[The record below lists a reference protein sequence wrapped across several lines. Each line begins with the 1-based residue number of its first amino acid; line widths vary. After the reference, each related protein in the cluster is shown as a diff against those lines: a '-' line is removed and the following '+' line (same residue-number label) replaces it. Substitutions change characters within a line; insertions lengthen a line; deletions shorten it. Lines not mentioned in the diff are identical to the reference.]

1 MWRIVFPSVT
11 RVSVAGR
18 LAYPASAAADHQCQ
32 KKISHLQ
39 NQTLSKPMASKKFKK
54 MDPILVKPSLI
65 STLKRAKTQWV
76 DLVMEWYH
84 TSR

>member
-1 MWRIVFPSVT
+1 MWRIVFLSVT
-11 RVSVAGR
+11 RVSVSGR
-18 LAYPASAAADHQCQ
+18 LAYLASAADHQCQ

-39 NQTLSKPMASKKFKK
+39 NQTLSKLMANKRFKK

-65 STLKRAKTQWV
+65 STLKRVKTQWV